1 MNKITDTRINPED
14 VNAIGQTMEG
24 WSPIEILSWASN
36 QYASKLTFATGFGP
50 EGCVLIDLIGRQK
63 LPIDIFTLDT
73 GLLFEETHELWQR
86 LEAKYK
92 LRIRSVKP
100 VQSVD
105 AQAET
110 YGDLLWNREP
120 DRCCELRKVIP
131 LRKELA
137 NVDAWITAI
146 RRDQTEQRKN
156 ALTLEW
162 DAKFTIAKINPLVKW
177 TKKDVWSHI
186 LRNDVPYNP
195 LHDRDY
201 PSIGCIPCTSKVKP
215 GENDRSGRWRGVAK
229 NECGIHLMET
239 STTPL
244 SKQS

>member
-1 MNKITDTRINPED
+1 MSKITNTRINPEE

-24 WSPIEILSWASN
+24 WSPIEILSWASDR
-36 QYASKLTFATGFGP
+36 YASKLTFATGFGP

-73 GLLFEETHELWQR
+73 GLLFEETHELWQK
-86 LEAKYK
+86 LEIKYK

-100 VQSVD
+100 AQSVD
-105 AQAET
+105 AQAKT
-110 YGDLLWNREP
+110 DGDLLWNREP

-146 RRDQTEQRKN
+146 RRDQTEQRRK

-162 DAKFTIAKINPLVKW
+162 DAKFAIAKINPLVKW

-186 LRNDVPYNP
+186 LKNDVPYNP

-201 PSIGCIPCTSKVKP
+201 PSIGCIPCTSKIQP
-215 GENDRSGRWRGVAK
+215 GENDRAGRWRGVVK
-229 NECGIHLMET
+229 NECGIHFTET

-244 SKQS
+244 SK